1 MQFSKAKPIFPEIG
15 SMIYCSHGYL
25 IRALCLMTASAW
37 RGLPRSCICML
48 FVSHNNIY
56 YPYISNACNFIRL
69 CSLKHQHVILFT
81 MKGEAWEETGR
92 GCEAKSRG
100 SADAP
105 TSIFLKHHPRG
116 AASCKDHADVAVSV
130 PPAHKRVEIKFSSEI
145 LIL

>member
-1 MQFSKAKPIFPEIG
+1 MQLHSSVLLK
-15 SMIYCSHGYL
+15 
-25 IRALCLMTASAW
+25 ASA
-37 RGLPRSCICML
+37 RDP
-48 FVSHNNIY
+48 FY
-56 YPYISNACNFIRL
+56 YER
-69 CSLKHQHVILFT
+69 
-81 MKGEAWEETGR
+81 R